1 MHIYIYNICVCM
13 YIFIFIYIYV
23 FLYMHRYVLSHGCWH
38 CFFRINTWDE
48 KKNISLSSFN
58 HQRYWEATSRWIYPL
73 SMASASL
80 SLQVELN
87 SPTTFCFLGS
97 LYIYIYIYIYT
108 YIYIHIFFQDG
119 WSFVTSW
126 LDTSIEWKLLK
137 DLVCHATK
145 FSTPDGWNRSSS
157 IVVP

>member
-1 MHIYIYNICVCM
+1 MYIYIIFVYVCIYLYIYIYVC
-13 YIFIFIYIYV
+13 V

-48 KKNISLSSFN
+48 KNISLSSFN

-97 LYIYIYIYIYT
+97 LYIYVYICI
-108 YIYIHIFFQDG
+108 YIYIHINLYTYILSG
-119 WSFVTSW
+119 W
-126 LDTSIEWKLLK
+126 LKLCDFLAGYVDWMK
-137 DLVCHATK
+137 IAEGFGVSCHQ
-145 FSTPDGWNRSSS
+145 
-157 IVVP
+157 V